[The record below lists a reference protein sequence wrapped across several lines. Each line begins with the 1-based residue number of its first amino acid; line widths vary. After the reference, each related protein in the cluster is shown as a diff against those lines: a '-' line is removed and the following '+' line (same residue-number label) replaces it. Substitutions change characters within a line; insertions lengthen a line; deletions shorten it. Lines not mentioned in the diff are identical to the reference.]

1 MSSFSNPFGSP
12 FQTTSSFT
20 YGLAGGQPGS
30 MTPGQM
36 FEAGRA
42 RHNETEAQRQ
52 ARESQMA
59 FQDLMGG
66 FSPQTL
72 MQRGAAGQLGG
83 HHLLGAVALDDL
95 AARQAEQMNY
105 GNVMDAANRIRGAAE
120 SGASAVQTAGV
131 ADLARMRQMGEEA
144 IGLADK
150 GFVDLQKQMGDA
162 MSRYDRD
169 YAQARGD
176 QQRAISE
183 FGQAMEAQQSAVSQA
198 VAQQQA
204 ERRDQLA
211 AQMGGA
217 IPGTEGQFQEASRQM
232 QAEADRLKF
241 KSLTDIS
248 VEKERTTAGLQQT
261 LAGMQ
266 QRSAEFRSGLGQTGA
281 QMGYQARMGQQQA
294 RQLAAGLYQASAQ
307 QQAQAAQAAA
317 QLRLSG
323 QNTAANYILARP
335 FSPVSL
341 LQTMITAMNA
351 QRNVG
356 RSQFGVASGVSA
368 PMAGAQF
375 GGGGMGA
382 APRRSRS
389 SPAGGA
395 AASPAAPSPVG
406 GGGTGLMG
414 EADARRLFGNTGAF
428 DPGAEEYRARQEFLR
443 GRGFYQ
449 S

>member
-1 MSSFSNPFGSP
+1 
-12 FQTTSSFT
+12 
-20 YGLAGGQPGS
+20 
-30 MTPGQM
+30 
-36 FEAGRA
+36 
-42 RHNETEAQRQ
+42 
-52 ARESQMA
+52 
-59 FQDLMGG
+59 
-66 FSPQTL
+66 
-72 MQRGAAGQLGG
+72 
-83 HHLLGAVALDDL
+83 
-95 AARQAEQMNY
+95 
-105 GNVMDAANRIRGAAE
+105 
-120 SGASAVQTAGV
+120 
-131 ADLARMRQMGEEA
+131 
-144 IGLADK
+144 
-150 GFVDLQKQMGDA
+150 
-162 MSRYDRD
+162 
-169 YAQARGD
+169 
-176 QQRAISE
+176 
-183 FGQAMEAQQSAVSQA
+183 
-198 VAQQQA
+198 
-204 ERRDQLA
+204 
-211 AQMGGA
+211 
-217 IPGTEGQFQEASRQM
+217 M

-395 AASPAAPSPVG
+395 AASPAAPSPAG
-406 GGGTGLMG
+406 GGGTGLMS

-428 DPGAEEYRARQEFLR
+428 EPGAEEYRARQEFLR